1 MRLRACGA
9 QPDAEDDVDEEC
21 VTASR
26 VVGVRR
32 DTREESRAEVE
43 EPRELLSRRE
53 RLRRVEVAAC
63 LVVDLARLEVARDQA
78 LRRAK
83 GVSER

>member
-1 MRLRACGA
+1 M
-9 QPDAEDDVDEEC
+9 
-21 VTASR
+21 TASR